1 MASQGLAIVVRGS
14 TDVHISA
21 VRITAT
27 NATYTYT
34 NGILEIAG
42 ENGTTVIARNVSF
55 VSSANGTCIINN
67 TVCMH
72 GMTVELRDGQLVLG
86 GRVPAVAIVHG
97 RRVELGAAPAPPPA
111 VDFTVPRDR
120 RVISLCVD
128 GGADVRFADG
138 MFADGE
144 LAVGVRGPGDVHLG
158 RNRLARIRATVTG
171 SGEIRG
177 AVDAGTASL
186 VVTGPGDIG
195 GVHAR
200 ASIEAVCTGSGEV
213 RATAAPNAS
222 VSKSLTGS
230 GRITIKKTRE

>member
-72 GMTVELRDGQLVLG
+72 GMTVELRARGRRRPGPARRAGRPARAATRRRLYGSPRPARDQPVRRRRRGRPLCRRHVRRRLAG
-86 GRVPAVAIVHG
+86 GRRPRAG
-97 RRVELGAAPAPPPA
+97 RRAPGPEPPRA
-111 VDFTVPRDR
+111 HPRD
-120 RVISLCVD
+120 
-128 GGADVRFADG
+128 GHG
-138 MFADGE
+138 
-144 LAVGVRGPGDVHLG
+144 LG
-158 RNRLARIRATVTG
+158 R
-171 SGEIRG
+171 
-177 AVDAGTASL
+177 D
-186 VVTGPGDIG
+186 
-195 GVHAR
+195 
-200 ASIEAVCTGSGEV
+200 
-213 RATAAPNAS
+213 
-222 VSKSLTGS
+222 
-230 GRITIKKTRE
+230 

>member
-72 GMTVELRDGQLVLG
+72 GMTVELRDGQLVLRAPRPRAPTRRRLYGPPRPARDQPVRRRRRGRPLCRRHVRRRRAG
-86 GRVPAVAIVHG
+86 GRRPRAG
-97 RRVELGAAPAPPPA
+97 RRAPGPEPPSA
-111 VDFTVPRDR
+111 HPRDGHR
-120 RVISLCVD
+120 
-128 GGADVRFADG
+128 
-138 MFADGE
+138 
-144 LAVGVRGPGDVHLG
+144 
-158 RNRLARIRATVTG
+158 
-171 SGEIRG
+171 
-177 AVDAGTASL
+177 
-186 VVTGPGDIG
+186 
-195 GVHAR
+195 
-200 ASIEAVCTGSGEV
+200 
-213 RATAAPNAS
+213 
-222 VSKSLTGS
+222 
-230 GRITIKKTRE
+230 